1 MPMSKLAESIIS
13 AICESVANGSSA
25 REACRSQNV
34 DESTFRLQ
42 RKEYPEF
49 DTQYARAC
57 EARADKWAEEFMEIA
72 DDSTNDWV
80 ETKFGPQL
88 NREAIERTK
97 LRIDA
102 RKWMMARI
110 LPKKY
115 GDKLDLNHSGEVA
128 VKRVVTDV

>member
-1 MPMSKLAESIIS
+1 
-13 AICESVANGSSA
+13 
-25 REACRSQNV
+25 
-34 DESTFRLQ
+34 
-42 RKEYPEF
+42 
-49 DTQYARAC
+49 
-57 EARADKWAEEFMEIA
+57 MEIA

-80 ETKFGPQL
+80 ETKFGPQV

-115 GDKLDLNHSGEVA
+115 GDKIQNEHSGSVGVQMIHSIPDPER
-128 VKRVVTDV
+128 K

>member
-1 MPMSKLAESIIS
+1 MSKFEQSVID

-25 REACRSQNV
+25 RAACRLQHV

-42 RKEYPEF
+42 RKMYPEF
-49 DTQYARAC
+49 DTQYARAL
-57 EARADKWAEEFMEIA
+57 EDRASVWAEEFMEIA

-80 ETKFGPQL
+80 ETKFGPQV

-128 VKRVVTDV
+128 IKRVITDV